1 MMNAQEEATVFTFGD
16 RTVLQLQSQKF
27 EPLRTVAIPLDAVE
41 ALEEPA
47 EDPIVRL
54 EQKIDQA
61 LQAIA
66 MLQHKIESLD
76 VTLAR
81 VLSR

>member
-27 EPLRTVAIPLDAVE
+27 EPLRTVAIPL
-41 ALEEPA
+41 EEPI

-66 MLQHKIESLD
+66 MLQHRIESLD

-81 VLSR
+81 LLSR